1 MTTRPTYD
9 DANLI
14 LRLYEMRR
22 EERMRKARAWFV
34 GNFKVKTWD
43 ELQKIAAPGSDENA
57 SYRMVVSYWDMVASF
72 ITSGVLHKELFFQSG
87 RELLFVWERI
97 RDVLPQ
103 VREMLKDPHLYHHL
117 ETVGTEFVTYFKGR
131 SAEGY
136 DAFVKRV
143 KG

>member
-1 MTTRPTYD
+1 MTSRPTYD

-14 LRLYEMRR
+14 LHLYEMRR
-22 EERMRKARAWFV
+22 DERMRKARAWFV

-43 ELQKIAAPGSDENA
+43 DLQKIAPPGTDENA

-87 RELLFVWERI
+87 RELLLVWERM
-97 RDVLPQ
+97 REVLPHARQ
-103 VREMLKDPHLYHHL
+103 MMKDPLLYQHL
-117 ETVGTEFVTYFKGR
+117 EAIGNEFASYFKGR
-131 SAEGY
+131 SGEGY

>member
-87 RELLFVWERI
+87 RELLFVWERL

-103 VREMLKDPHLYHHL
+103 VREMFKDPLLYQHL
-117 ETVGTEFVTYFKGR
+117 ETVGTDFVTYVKGR